1 MNATLNVKQFFL
13 AWLAVFV
20 IMTIF
25 AYVPMKL
32 EIAPWFVPLPAVPQA
47 DEMSKRVL
55 IYLGRLIG
63 SGLFTFIYTKTS
75 EGKPAM
81 GHGLRYGLGIGLLLY
96 VPWMVSAFAISD
108 WSASALLTRA
118 IVGII
123 DATVCGAIVAR
134 LYKPSTPPAAA

>member
-1 MNATLNVKQFFL
+1 MNTTLNVKQFSI

-25 AYVPMKL
+25 AFVPMKL
-32 EIAPWFVPLPAVPQA
+32 EIAPWFLPLAAAPQGDA
-47 DEMSKRVL
+47 MSMRIL

-63 SGLFTFIYTKTS
+63 AGLFTFIYTKTS
-75 EGKPAM
+75 EGKPPV

-108 WSASALLTRA
+108 WSASALVTRTVVGVVEA
-118 IVGII
+118 IV
-123 DATVCGAIVAR
+123 CGLALAYI
-134 LYKPSTPPAAA
+134 YKPAKSAAA